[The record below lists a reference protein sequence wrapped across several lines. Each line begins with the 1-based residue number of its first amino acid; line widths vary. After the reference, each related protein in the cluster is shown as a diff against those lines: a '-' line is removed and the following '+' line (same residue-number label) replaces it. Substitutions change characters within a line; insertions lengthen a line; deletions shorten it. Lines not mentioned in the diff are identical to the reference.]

1 VLPGNNE
8 EKYVVKRLL
17 RRAVLD
23 GRQMGIKDP
32 FLHTLPGT
40 VAALMRR
47 PYPELSESVE
57 RIGGVIKREEESFL
71 ATIDGGLQR
80 IDKLF
85 ATIERSGSAIVK
97 GADAAELYTTY
108 GFPPELLETLAAER
122 NCAFDWSGFREAME
136 GHGQR
141 SGAGTRVEVFTS
153 GPLDSL
159 KKAMHGTEF
168 LGYDEEQAEGK
179 VIGIIAQ
186 DRLCDSLQPDSPP
199 ADSQRTAAPVTVV
212 LDRTPFYGESG
223 GQVGDTGRLE
233 WEGGAF
239 DVLDT
244 QREGGFVLHVGRLVA
259 GRLDLGQVVKARID
273 QARRSALRRA
283 HSATHLLHAA
293 LQHHLGPH
301 AVQQGSKVDADL
313 LRFDFS
319 HGGSIDAPTLQAV
332 ESMVNENVFAAVG
345 VSARLIPL
353 AEARHAGAM
362 MLFGEKYPDMVRM
375 VSMEGVSR
383 ELCGGTH
390 VASTGQIGLVRII
403 AEESVSAGTRRISAI
418 TGHRALERFRDS
430 ERALHDAAAT
440 LKVPAGEL
448 PTRLA
453 ALSKELKELRR
464 KGAAPAATLSVDQ
477 LLATATDHAG
487 TKVVVADARGAD
499 AAAMRECI
507 ALLRRKASPIA
518 VVLGSRDADKVT
530 LVAGISRE
538 LEARGLS
545 AGNWIRDPAGLVG
558 GKGGGRPDLAQ
569 AGGKLVDK
577 LPEALT
583 AAREAIEKS
592 LS

>member
-1 VLPGNNE
+1 
-8 EKYVVKRLL
+8 
-17 RRAVLD
+17 
-23 GRQMGIKDP
+23 
-32 FLHTLPGT
+32 
-40 VAALMRR
+40 
-47 PYPELSESVE
+47 
-57 RIGGVIKREEESFL
+57 
-71 ATIDGGLQR
+71 
-80 IDKLF
+80 
-85 ATIERSGSAIVK
+85 
-97 GADAAELYTTY
+97 
-108 GFPPELLETLAAER
+108 
-122 NCAFDWSGFREAME
+122 
-136 GHGQR
+136 
-141 SGAGTRVEVFTS
+141 
-153 GPLDSL
+153 
-159 KKAMHGTEF
+159 
-168 LGYDEEQAEGK
+168 
-179 VIGIIAQ
+179 
-186 DRLCDSLQPDSPP
+186 
-199 ADSQRTAAPVTVV
+199 
-212 LDRTPFYGESG
+212 
-223 GQVGDTGRLE
+223 
-233 WEGGAF
+233 
-239 DVLDT
+239 
-244 QREGGFVLHVGRLVA
+244 
-259 GRLDLGQVVKARID
+259 
-273 QARRSALRRA
+273 
-283 HSATHLLHAA
+283 
-293 LQHHLGPH
+293 
-301 AVQQGSKVDADL
+301 VQQGSKVDADL

-448 PTRLA
+448 PARLA
-453 ALSKELKELRR
+453 AISKELKELRR

-507 ALLRRKASPIA
+507 DLLRRKASPIA
-518 VVLGSRDADKVT
+518 VFLGSRDADKVT